1 MTKAKKD
8 AAPKKEDNSL
18 LVGLTVT
25 SICAA
30 AVIGYVAGQVK
41 MAESVYKQLQ
51 MMVYSAEAVQ
61 EAETDD
67 GTVTIS
73 GKTYKNL
80 NEACEGLMSDKD
92 MSEDDTEAQDE
103 TDTEA
108 ETETAE

>member
-8 AAPKKEDNSL
+8 AAPKKDDNSL

-41 MAESVYKQLQ
+41 MAESVYKQLH
-51 MMVYSAEAVQ
+51 MMVYSSEAVQ
-61 EAETDD
+61 EAETSD

-73 GKTYKNL
+73 GKTYTTL
-80 NEACEGLMSDKD
+80 TEACEGLLSDED
-92 MSEDDTEAQDE
+92 LAEDDTTEE
-103 TDTEA
+103 EETEA
-108 ETETAE
+108 ETAE

>member
-1 MTKAKKD
+1 MTKTKKD

-51 MMVYSAEAVQ
+51 MMVYSADAVQ
-61 EAETDD
+61 EAETTDE
-67 GTVTIS
+67 TVTIS
-73 GKTYKNL
+73 GTTYKTL
-80 NEACEGLMSDKD
+80 AEACEGLISDKD
-92 MSEDDTEAQDE
+92 MTEDKAKEETEVE
-103 TDTEA
+103 TEA
-108 ETETAE
+108 ETAE